1 MTIVFFDTETTGL
14 PRDYNAP
21 SSKLDNWPRLVQLAW
36 IVSDYDG
43 NVISSENHIIIPNGF
58 EIPSISAAIHGIT
71 TEIAKSKGE
80 KLVDVID
87 KFLGV
92 LQNATAIA
100 GHNISFDQHI
110 VEAEILR
117 CGRSI
122 ILKSIPS
129 YCTMKLSANYCNIL
143 NSNREVKW
151 PTLQELFFKLY
162 REKFEEA
169 HNAMADIQATYR
181 CFFTLVKLGVIKLE
195 DECADYYRG
204 WKVTNKRPFTDEEI
218 KQVKAAL
225 VVQTKAGYSV
235 KFIFND
241 AWSKKY
247 IPVDE
252 KSNVSICEII
262 DLNTAML
269 LTLSKSG
276 HDDIYRVQPNQ
287 GDAKY
292 DTTWYSLHD
301 YSDDNGGFSCDG
313 YIMLRYYDAVD
324 VEEYKIPEG
333 CKVLAD
339 SCFNLYDP
347 YEPWENPHFSSL
359 IIPNSLEIIGD
370 YAFGGCAELETLHIP
385 ASVKHIQ
392 GNPFPSMLPIT
403 TDSPLY
409 VVKDDIL
416 YDKDYTRLIH
426 TFSLSK
432 TILIDPSVR
441 KIEHRAFRGCNN
453 LSNIIVHS
461 EISEIGGYAFSYCP
475 NLNNVIINAKMEI
488 IPDGLFRGSGIYEF
502 VIPTETKKIGLA
514 SFADCKRLQKVDI
527 PENVTEIDAFA
538 FENDE
543 SLKYVTINANIQAI
557 EQGTFRGCLSLKEII
572 IPEGV
577 KSIRERAFK
586 DCTSLETISLPY
598 SIEELGHA
606 VFEGCTNLKRIEL
619 PRGIKVLSS
628 ELFHG
633 CKALRE
639 VIMPSTIEFIGS
651 EAFEGCE
658 SLYSIVIPI
667 GVKEIWS
674 HAFSYSGLREVI
686 IPDTVTKLG
695 KSAFCECRNLHSAFI
710 PGSIKTIPEFCFH
723 GCRSLSQITICEG
736 VERIEDAA
744 FRVCPSL
751 KKLFLPEGMKKF
763 GEVDTLEYSL
773 INDLYVPSTL
783 EDIVPYN
790 RGDGSGYVNLHIP
803 FGMKTIAEKD
813 IEDSKK
819 EFEEHGYY
827 YDEPSELFE
836 YAVIDNLIVEV
847 LDESKNTL
855 TVKGLSNQYVS
866 KDIVIP
872 SSAHIKGKY
881 YRIARIET
889 NAFYNITFL
898 NTIKISDGI
907 SSIGAHAFSYCSS
920 LKKVEFPASLT
931 EIEGELFYDC
941 NNLESIFVDFDNPK
955 FLSVNGVLYTKDH
968 KKIVAYPNAKGKD
981 YKIIEGT
988 EYIQNFA
995 FKSCVDLE
1003 NLRLPKSIR
1012 VIGDNVF
1019 YGCDKLKNVVIPDGL
1034 EKIGM
1039 LQERTK
1045 TMVKY
1050 KDVDYTITQLVNLS
1064 IQGNLG

>member
-117 CGRSI
+117 CGRSN

-241 AWSKKY
+241 ARSKKY

-252 KSNVSICEII
+252 KSNVSICVII

-292 DTTWYSLHD
+292 DTTWSSLHD

-313 YIMLRYYDAVD
+313 YIMLKYDDAVD

-347 YEPWENPHFSSL
+347 YGPWENPHFSSL

-370 YAFGGCAELETLHIP
+370 YAFSGCAELETLHIP

-441 KIEHRAFRGCNN
+441 KIEHSAFRGCNN

-527 PENVTEIDAFA
+527 PQNVTEIDAFA

-586 DCTSLETISLPY
+586 DCTSLETISLPN
-598 SIEELGHA
+598 SIEELGPA

-710 PGSIKTIPEFCFH
+710 PGSIKTIPESCFH

-783 EDIVPYN
+783 EEIVPYN

-803 FGMKTIAEKD
+803 FGMKTTAEKD
-813 IEDSKK
+813 IEDTKK
-819 EFEEHGYY
+819 KFEEHGYY

-847 LDESKNTL
+847 LDGSKNTL

-1050 KDVDYTITQLVNLS
+1050 KDVDYTITQLVNL
-1064 IQGNLG
+1064 IYKET

>member
-21 SSKLDNWPRLVQLAW
+21 SSNLDNWPRLVQLAW

-117 CGRSI
+117 CGRSN

-241 AWSKKY
+241 ARSKKY

-252 KSNVSICEII
+252 KSNVSICVII

-276 HDDIYRVQPNQ
+276 HDDIYRVQPKQ

-292 DTTWYSLHD
+292 DTTWSSLHD

-313 YIMLRYYDAVD
+313 YIMLKYDDAVD

-347 YEPWENPHFSSL
+347 YGPWENPHFSSL

-370 YAFGGCAELETLHIP
+370 YAFSGCAELETLHIP

-441 KIEHRAFRGCNN
+441 KIEHSAFIGCNN

-461 EISEIGGYAFSYCP
+461 EISEIGEYAFSYCP

-557 EQGTFRGCLSLKEII
+557 EQGTFRGCLSLKEIV

-586 DCTSLETISLPY
+586 DCTSLETISLPN

-710 PGSIKTIPEFCFH
+710 PGSIKTIPESCFH

-744 FRVCPSL
+744 FRVCTSL
-751 KKLFLPEGMKKF
+751 KKLFLPEGMRKF

-783 EDIVPYN
+783 EEIVPYN

-803 FGMKTIAEKD
+803 FGMKTTAQKY
-813 IEDSKK
+813 IEDTKK

-847 LDESKNTL
+847 LDGSKNTL

-881 YRIARIET
+881 YRIARIEP

-898 NTIKISDGI
+898 NSIKISDGI

-1050 KDVDYTITQLVNLS
+1050 KDVDYTITQLVNL
-1064 IQGNLG
+1064 IYKET